1 MVSGSDSFP
10 SIGAPPGGRIGET
23 RNDEQAWAD
32 VCLRMFPAVKTSSTS
47 GGRTHES
54 WVSVGDDAERQNLE
68 ETQKYSEPE
77 VDQVASQ
84 KLEELG
90 SFMKQQSMASR

>member
-1 MVSGSDSFP
+1 M
-10 SIGAPPGGRIGET
+10 
-23 RNDEQAWAD
+23 
-32 VCLRMFPAVKTSSTS
+32 
-47 GGRTHES
+47 
-54 WVSVGDDAERQNLE
+54 SVGDDAVRQNLE
-68 ETQKYSEPE
+68 DAKKQKETQKYSEPE